1 MQAYKIQVL
10 KALVIIEK
18 TYEMQIVLGSNYD
31 DFGNGIKA
39 YETGRISI
47 MCRVCHYG
55 KRRR

>member
-1 MQAYKIQVL
+1 MQVYKMQVP

-18 TYEMQIVLGSNYD
+18 TYEMQIVLGSNYN

-47 MCRVCHYG
+47 MCRV
-55 KRRR
+55 